1 MYNGPGPVQQA
12 FAAHPGLGGDIGGAS
27 LGPGPEMVG
36 LKRGAPPP
44 PLSMPNSA
52 TIEMMDRDLPSPQK
66 VPRATAGRGRG
77 RGR

>member
-12 FAAHPGLGGDIGGAS
+12 FAAHPGLGGDIGGNS
-27 LGPGPEMVG
+27 LGPGPEMVS

-44 PLSMPNSA
+44 LNVPTSA
-52 TIEMMDRDLPSPQK
+52 AIEMMDRDLPSPQK
-66 VPRATAGRGRG
+66 VPRVTAGRGRG